1 MLKDK
6 YEDLLKLGEKLN
18 VRDGYVEEKD
28 GKLHIGGKAE
38 YGLDRDELWDKIKEY
53 DNWENEV
60 QAEIAVENEEIYGY
74 YTVQPGDTLSKIAKR
89 HIGSAN
95 KYMAIFEINQDILDN
110 PNLIKVGQKLK
121 LPPK

>member
-6 YEDLLKLGEKLN
+6 YQDLLSLGEKLN

-28 GKLHIGGKAE
+28 GKLRIGGRAE
-38 YGLDRDELWDKIKEY
+38 YGQDKDDLWNKIKTY

-60 QAEIAVENEEIYGY
+60 EAEISVENTEIHGY
-74 YTVQPGDTLSKIAKR
+74 YTVQPGDTLSKIAKS
-89 HIGSAN
+89 HLGKASQ
-95 KYMAIFEINQDILDN
+95 YMKIFEINTDILDN

-121 LPPK
+121 LPMK